1 MSLSAKT
8 DYAKQLIA
16 EVIGG
21 LASTGGGACVTSSF
35 QADCMVLLH
44 LVIQEVPEIPVL
56 FLDTGYHFPETYAY
70 RDGMTA
76 RYALNTVNLVP
87 KLSAAEQD
95 AQFGIL
101 NQTAPERCCGMR
113 KVDPLFAGLSGY
125 EAWFTALRREQSPSR
140 AKLAARAD
148 FQLPGGQH
156 ILKVSPLADWSI
168 AEVWAYLELNDVP
181 KLPLYERGY
190 TSIGCAPC
198 TSPPLDPSNLR
209 SGRWAGQ
216 KLECGIHIPAS

>member
-1 MSLSAKT
+1 MSLTLKI
-8 DYAKQLIA
+8 DDAKQLIRGA
-16 EVIGG
+16 IGDT
-21 LASTGGGACVTSSF
+21 LAAGGRSCVTSSF

-44 LVIQEVPEIPVL
+44 LVTGEAPEIPVL
-56 FLDTGYHFPETYAY
+56 FLDTGYHFSETYAY
-70 RDGMTA
+70 RDDMTA
-76 RYALNTVNLVP
+76 RYKLNTINLLPRLTVP
-87 KLSAAEQD
+87 EQE

-113 KVDPLFAGLSGY
+113 KVEPLFAGLSGY
-125 EAWFTALRREQSPSR
+125 DTWFTALRRQQSPSR
-140 AKLAARAD
+140 ANLAARAD

-168 AEVWAYLELNDVP
+168 TEVWAYLKLNDIP
-181 KLPLYERGY
+181 KLPLYEQGY

-198 TSPPLDPSNLR
+198 TSPPLDPNNLR

-216 KLECGIHIPAS
+216 KLECGIHIPAQ

>member
-1 MSLSAKT
+1 MSFALKIGDAKE
-8 DYAKQLIA
+8 LIR
-16 EVIGG
+16 EVIGEMI
-21 LASTGGGACVTSSF
+21 AAGGHSCVTSSF

-44 LVIQEVPEIPVL
+44 LVTGEAPEVPVL

-70 RDGMTA
+70 RDEMTS
-76 RYALNTVNLVP
+76 RYKLNTVNLLP
-87 KLSAAEQD
+87 KLTVPEQES
-95 AQFGIL
+95 QFGIL

-125 EAWFTALRREQSPSR
+125 DAWFTALRREQSPSR
-140 AKLAARAD
+140 ANLAARAD

-168 AEVWAYLELNDVP
+168 AEVWAYLKLNDIP
-181 KLPLYERGY
+181 KLPLYEQGY

-198 TSPPLDPSNLR
+198 TSPPLDPNNLR

-216 KLECGIHIPAS
+216 KLECGIHIPAQ